1 MVFSIFTATG
11 LLTTISYNE
20 KVFAV
25 CNEINNKNIYCHEQY
40 NTRSNTATTTT
51 TIEEEEEE
59 PSTLFCITLACNLS
73 DNL

>member
-51 TIEEEEEE
+51 TIEEEE
-59 PSTLFCITLACNLS
+59 PSTFCNTLACNL
-73 DNL
+73 NNYL